1 MRALK
6 GGLVGEVDEGAG
18 AGAVAVLE
26 GGDDGAVR
34 REGAEVVGVVGAGGG
49 HAVGEDDDGEL
60 GAAAAGEEGDVGGGG
75 DGDGPGGEP
84 EEECEERA
92 GEEVVGAGEARVSP
106 GREADG
112 PRDPGERRGGGRGG
126 GGGRVVEC

>member
-1 MRALK
+1 M
-6 GGLVGEVDEGAG
+6 
-18 AGAVAVLE
+18 LE
-26 GGDDGAVR
+26 GGDDGAAR

-60 GAAAAGEEGDVGGGG
+60 GAAGKKRDVDLGG

-92 GEEVVGAGEARVSP
+92 GEDVVGAGEARVSL
-106 GREADG
+106 GCEADG
-112 PRDPGERRGGGRGG
+112 PRDPGERWGGGRGG